1 MMNDQEQNRAIAE
14 AEAQTSEGALI
25 TEEERHRL
33 HEKWQ
38 TIQSSFIDEPRQSV
52 EKADLLVEEQIERLG
67 ELFRQAREELETTWS
82 RGEDVSTEA
91 LRLALQRYRAFF
103 ERLLAI

>member
-1 MMNDQEQNRAIAE
+1 MNDREENRPVAE
-14 AEAQTSEGALI
+14 ADARTSDGALI

-38 TIQSSFIDEPRQSV
+38 AIQTSFIDEPRQSV
-52 EKADLLVEEQIERLG
+52 EEADHLVEEQIERLG

-103 ERLLAI
+103 ERLLSV